1 MLGVWLAAAL
11 DASCLGEEEARSV
24 GVPIDII
31 RIGLLVCGGAL
42 AAVAVVLAGPIAF
55 VGLVAPHAAR
65 ALVGSRHRMLVP
77 ASMLA
82 GAAMLVVAETV
93 RQWIDLGGGR
103 LPIGVLTALL
113 GGPAFLG
120 VASSARSSSMTLVA
134 RNLSIEYGRGKPV
147 LKDVTV
153 DACAGRVVVLIGP
166 NAAGKSTLLKAMA
179 GLLPPAH
186 GEVLFNGESV
196 GSMASARRAAKIAW
210 MSQRPS
216 LTGRFTVREVVTI
229 GRFARPRDSNAIDGA
244 IEAAGLA
251 EHADRIAEEL
261 SVGQQQRVAFA
272 RALAQVPQ
280 DGVLLLDEPFGPLD
294 PAQAERAAREVR
306 SRARAG
312 GIVVVAVHELRL
324 ARALGDDVLG
334 LRDGGVVVSGE
345 VSTALD
351 SEAIERLYNVPCVE
365 GPEGPL
371 PALRL

>member
-1 MLGVWLAAAL
+1 
-11 DASCLGEEEARSV
+11 
-24 GVPIDII
+24 
-31 RIGLLVCGGAL
+31 
-42 AAVAVVLAGPIAF
+42 
-55 VGLVAPHAAR
+55 
-65 ALVGSRHRMLVP
+65 
-77 ASMLA
+77 
-82 GAAMLVVAETV
+82 
-93 RQWIDLGGGR
+93 
-103 LPIGVLTALL
+103 
-113 GGPAFLG
+113 
-120 VASSARSSSMTLVA
+120 MTLVA
-134 RNLSIEYGRGKPV
+134 RNLSIKYGRGKPV
-147 LKDVTV
+147 LKEVTV
-153 DACAGRVVVLIGP
+153 DARAGRVVVLIGP

-244 IEAAGLA
+244 IEAAGLT

-261 SVGQQQRVAFA
+261 SVGQQQRVSFA

-280 DGVLLLDEPFGPLD
+280 DGALLLDEPFGPLD

-306 SRARAG
+306 ARARAG